1 MNLTSVNSRLMLSQC
16 GAVAFI
22 ENISAENLN
31 MSEEEFNIQMG
42 YVDGKTD
49 ADLLIES
56 EEEELQNG
64 KEKLH
69 VLKVSESD
77 SFHEV

>member
-1 MNLTSVNSRLMLSQC
+1 
-16 GAVAFI
+16 
-22 ENISAENLN
+22 
-31 MSEEEFNIQMG
+31 MSEKEFNIQMG

-64 KEKLH
+64 KETLH
-69 VLKVSESD
+69 VLKVRD
-77 SFHEV
+77 